1 MAGQTLVSD
10 LKMTAGPTAAA
21 QDDGLSALVR
31 EHGRLVFRIAYSLLR
46 DHHDAEDAVQE
57 VFLRVLKQ
65 SKKLEEL
72 QSPKAWLAQI
82 AWRVA
87 SDKAKSRPAAGKM
100 EPIEDSSAEDLVA
113 LKAGGASP
121 DELAAKSE
129 MQRMLESLIGSLPKE
144 LREPL
149 LLTAQQELSSA
160 EVAEVLGVPEG
171 TVRTR
176 VMRARQL
183 LKEKLT
189 ARLGGTHA

>member
-10 LKMTAGPTAAA
+10 WKLAAA
-21 QDDGLSALVR
+21 TALEEGGVSVLVR
-31 EHGRLVFRIAYSLLR
+31 EHGRMVFRIAFSQLR

-65 SKKLEEL
+65 SRKLDEL
-72 QSPKAWLAQI
+72 QDPKAWLAQI

-87 SDKAKSRPAAGKM
+87 SDRAKSRAVVERMRAM
-100 EPIEDSSAEDLVA
+100 EASAEDVVELQ
-113 LKAGGASP
+113 AGGASP
-121 DELAAKSE
+121 DEMAAESQ
-129 MQRMLESLIGSLPKE
+129 MQRLLEALISSLPKE
-144 LREPL
+144 LRDPL
-149 LLTAQQELSSA
+149 LLTAQQELTSA

-183 LKEKLT
+183 LKEKLA
-189 ARLGGTHA
+189 ARLGGTHAG

>member
-10 LKMTAGPTAAA
+10 LKMTAGPTAALK
-21 QDDGLSALVR
+21 DDGLTALVR

-65 SKKLEEL
+65 SRKLEEL
-72 QSPKAWLAQI
+72 ESPKAWLAQI

-87 SDKAKSRPAAGKM
+87 SDKAKARGQVGRMQGLDESETGEVAAMQAK
-100 EPIEDSSAEDLVA
+100 
-113 LKAGGASP
+113 GATP
-121 DELAAKSE
+121 DELAANHQ
-129 MQRMLESLIGSLPKE
+129 MQTLLEAMIGTLPKE

-149 LLTAQQELSSA
+149 LLTAQQELNSA
-160 EVAEVLGVPEG
+160 EVAGVLGVPEG

-183 LKEKLT
+183 LKEKLA
-189 ARLGGTHA
+189 ARLGGAHA